1 MKKIYLLLLL
11 ILISSGANSQ
21 TFTDKDLQKEVLKI
35 NTSKTA
41 SNYEAL
47 YKRFSTSTV
56 SEIIPLRY
64 YAAVS
69 QYLKTESLIG
79 KSSNESLLESNAL
92 AFKDAM
98 SILNS
103 QPDNI
108 EVTTLIGLISLQK
121 IVLKASFNVQKDKNQ
136 IAQYISK
143 AESSSP
149 NNPRLTL
156 LKAGFKKQFPEE
168 NFNNMSSAQLYQ
180 KAEKDFA
187 ATNSTDISAPNWG
200 RQIVSV
206 TL

>member
-11 ILISSGANSQ
+11 IFISSGANSQ
-21 TFTDKDLQKEVLKI
+21 TFIDKDLQKEVLKI

-41 SNYEAL
+41 SNYDAL
-47 YKRFSTSTV
+47 YKRFSTSAV
-56 SEIIPLRY
+56 SEKISLRY

-79 KSSNESLLESNAL
+79 TPSNESLLESNAL
-92 AFKDAM
+92 AFKNAM

-103 QPDNI
+103 QPDNT
-108 EVTTLIGLISLQK
+108 EVTTLIGLITLQK
-121 IVLKASFNVQKDKNQ
+121 IVLKASFDIQKDRNQ
-136 IAQYISK
+136 IRQYISK
-143 AESSSP
+143 AEASSP
-149 NNPRLTL
+149 DNPRLTL

-200 RQIVSV
+200 RQLISV
-206 TL
+206 TQ